1 MRDRRRRLLYPA
13 IRLAVLLLAIGATAS
28 AAPQVFSRLHPADG
42 VALAVALVL
51 FTLLARINVPLTSR
65 GAFYRRR
72 SAEPGRIT
80 LELPLILTVV
90 SIYGPVVAAAL
101 TLVAYPFAL
110 TSEGGS
116 RFLRRVF
123 EGAPQAILWL
133 FAGTLHAELYR
144 GPVALSVPSYLAFL
158 AFYTLAIYMFLYGI
172 WTPLRMLATHVR
184 LRRFWHNLSRD
195 TRLLGFLLLLTSWGY
210 VCTVIWLHAG
220 IAIGLASLAPL
231 PFLAYTLR
239 SLHESQVELHRLRL
253 ARDAVQAMLGAGDPI
268 PQMNSLLASLHTP
281 TARET
286 LQIFAAITPD
296 ETRLA
301 PLATIGH
308 QPAVEQVE
316 LCSRA
321 LAELSRSDGSA
332 VTVRNSS
339 YAVLADAAR
348 SSDDELLGVLVAHR
362 PLATSQLLQRRRF
375 AQAAA
380 DLAPLLRDFRSI
392 AATQSAAA
400 LDALT
405 GLPNRRTIM
414 QLLRDRVDNVAFGNP
429 CAVLLLDIDRFKAI
443 NDMLGHPAGDRAL
456 RVVAG
461 TIARSIRSHD
471 RAGRIGGE
479 EFLVLMPETNSETAI
494 TVGERL
500 RRAIAGAEI
509 RHANGDHVTASIGV
523 AVASISDT
531 IESLLARADHALY
544 QAKRQG
550 RNRVVETVQ

>member
-1 MRDRRRRLLYPA
+1 MPDRRRRALDLA
-13 IRLAVLLLAIGATAS
+13 IRFAVLLIAVAATATF
-28 AAPQVFSRLHPADG
+28 APEAFSRLHRDDG
-42 VALAVALVL
+42 IALGIALVL
-51 FTLLARINVPLTSR
+51 FTLLARINVPLASR
-65 GAFYRRR
+65 SAFLRRR

-80 LELPLILTVV
+80 LELPLILTIV
-90 SIYGPVVAAAL
+90 SVYGPVVAAAL
-101 TLVAYPFAL
+101 TLVAYPFA
-110 TSEGGS
+110 TSGDGRS
-116 RFLRRVF
+116 RFLRRLF

-133 FAGTLHAELYR
+133 FAGALHAQLYPGR
-144 GPVALSVPSYLAFL
+144 VGISLASYLAFL

-220 IAIGLASLAPL
+220 TALGLASLAPL

-239 SLHESQVELHRLRL
+239 SLHESQIELHRLRL

-268 PQMNSLLASLHTP
+268 PQMNSLLTSLHTP

-308 QPAVEQVE
+308 QPSAEQVD
-316 LCSRA
+316 LCGRA
-321 LAELSRSDGSA
+321 LAELSRSESSA
-332 VTVRNSS
+332 ITVRNAN
-339 YAVLADAAR
+339 YIVYADAAR
-348 SSDDELLGVLVAHR
+348 SSDDELLGVLIAHR
-362 PLATSQLLQRRRF
+362 PLSTAQLLARRRF

-414 QLLRDRVDNVAFGNP
+414 QLLRDRVDNVAFGP
-429 CAVLLLDIDRFKAI
+429 LCAVLLLDIDRFKSI
-443 NDMLGHPAGDRAL
+443 NDMLGHPAGDRCL
-456 RVVAG
+456 RIVAS

-479 EFLVLMPETNSETAI
+479 EFLVLMPDTNSETAVV
-494 TVGERL
+494 VGERL
-500 RRAIAGAEI
+500 RSAIANAEF
-509 RHANGDHVTASIGV
+509 RHANGEVVTASIGV

-531 IESLLARADHALY
+531 VESLLARADHALY

-550 RNRVVETVQ
+550 RNCVVETPA

>member
-1 MRDRRRRLLYPA
+1 VRDRRRRALYPA
-13 IRLAVLLLAIGATAS
+13 IRFAVLLLAVGATAA
-28 AAPQVFSRLHPADG
+28 AAPKAFAHLHRGDVIAI
-42 VALAVALVL
+42 VVLFVL
-51 FTLLARINVPLTSR
+51 FTLFARINVPLTAR
-65 GAFYRRR
+65 GSFYRRR

-80 LELPLILTVV
+80 LELPLILIVI
-90 SIYGPVVAAAL
+90 SIYGPVVAATL
-101 TLVAYPFAL
+101 TLLAYPFAL
-110 TSEGGS
+110 TSEGSS

-133 FAGTLHAELYR
+133 FAGTLHTIMYPGA
-144 GPVALSVPSYLAFL
+144 VTLSVPSYLAFL

-210 VCTVIWLHAG
+210 VCTIIWLHAG

-239 SLHESQVELHRLRL
+239 SLHESQIELHRLRL

-281 TARET
+281 TARES

-308 QPAVEQVE
+308 QPNAEQVE

-321 LAELSRSDGSA
+321 LAELSRSDSPG
-332 VTVRNSS
+332 VTVKTSS
-339 YAVLADAAR
+339 FVVFADAAR
-348 SSDDELLGVLVAHR
+348 SSDDELLGVLIAHR
-362 PLATSQLLQRRRF
+362 PAATAQLLARKRF

-429 CAVLLLDIDRFKAI
+429 CAVLLLDIDRFKTI
-443 NDMLGHPAGDRAL
+443 NDMLGHPAGDRCL
-456 RVVAG
+456 RIIAG

-479 EFLVLMPETNSETAI
+479 EFLVLMPETNSETAVA
-494 TVGERL
+494 VGERL
-500 RRAIAGAEI
+500 RGAIAAAEI
-509 RHANGDHVTASIGV
+509 RHANGDNVTASIGV

>member
-1 MRDRRRRLLYPA
+1 MRDRRRRALYPA
-13 IRLAVLLLAIGATAS
+13 IRIAVLLLAVGATAA
-28 AAPQVFSRLHPADG
+28 AAPKAFAHLHRDDG
-42 VALAVALVL
+42 IALAVALVL
-51 FTLLARINVPLTSR
+51 FTLLARINVPLTAR
-65 GAFYRRR
+65 GSFYRRR

-90 SIYGPVVAAAL
+90 SIYGPVIAAAL

-133 FAGTLHAELYR
+133 FAGTLHAQLYP
-144 GPVALSVPSYLAFL
+144 GPVTLSIWSYLAFL

-239 SLHESQVELHRLRL
+239 SLHESQIELHRLRL

-308 QPAVEQVE
+308 QPTVEQVE

-321 LAELSRSDGSA
+321 LAELSRSESSA
-332 VTVRNSS
+332 VTVRN
-339 YAVLADAAR
+339 ANFIVFADAAR
-348 SSDDELLGVLVAHR
+348 SSDDELLGVLIAHR
-362 PLATSQLLQRRRF
+362 PLGTSQLLARKRF

-414 QLLRDRVDNVAFGNP
+414 QLL
-429 CAVLLLDIDRFKAI
+429 DIDRFKAI

-456 RVVAG
+456 RIVAG

-494 TVGERL
+494 AVGERL
-500 RRAIAGAEI
+500 RGAIASAEI
-509 RHANGDHVTASIGV
+509 RHGNGDNVTASIGV

-550 RNRVVETVQ
+550 RNRVVETFQ

>member
-1 MRDRRRRLLYPA
+1 M
-13 IRLAVLLLAIGATAS
+13 
-28 AAPQVFSRLHPADG
+28 
-42 VALAVALVL
+42 
-51 FTLLARINVPLTSR
+51 
-65 GAFYRRR
+65 
-72 SAEPGRIT
+72 
-80 LELPLILTVV
+80 
-90 SIYGPVVAAAL
+90 
-101 TLVAYPFAL
+101 
-110 TSEGGS
+110 
-116 RFLRRVF
+116 RRVF

-133 FAGTLHAELYR
+133 FAGSLHAQLYP
-144 GPVALSVPSYLAFL
+144 GPITISIPSYLSYLAF
-158 AFYTLAIYMFLYGI
+158 YVLAIYMFLYGI

-210 VCTVIWLHAG
+210 VCTVTWLHAG
-220 IAIGLASLAPL
+220 IVIGLASLVPL

-239 SLHESQVELHRLRL
+239 ALNESQIELHRLRL

-308 QPAVEQVE
+308 QPTVEQVD

-321 LAELSRSDGSA
+321 LAELSRSDSPG
-332 VTVRNSS
+332 VTVRNSN
-339 YAVLADAAR
+339 YTVFADAAR
-348 SSDDELLGVLVAHR
+348 SSDDELLGVLIAHR
-362 PLATSQLLQRRRF
+362 PATSAHLLARRRF

-443 NDMLGHPAGDRAL
+443 NDMLGHPAGDRCL
-456 RVVAG
+456 RIIASS
-461 TIARSIRSHD
+461 IARSIRSHD

-479 EFLVLMPETNSETAI
+479 EFLVLMPETNSETAV

-500 RRAIAGAEI
+500 RSAIANSDI
-509 RHANGDHVTASIGV
+509 NHANGDKVTASIGV

-550 RNRVVETVQ
+550 RNRVVETTH

>member
-1 MRDRRRRLLYPA
+1 MRDRRRHMLYPA
-13 IRLAVLLLAIGATAS
+13 IRIAVLALAIALTATL
-28 AAPQVFSRLHPADG
+28 APKAFAHLHRDDGIALG
-42 VALAVALVL
+42 VALIL
-51 FTLLARINVPLTSR
+51 FTLLARVNVPLTMR
-65 GAFYRRR
+65 GTFYRRR

-80 LELPLILTVV
+80 LELPLILTIV
-90 SIYGPVVAAAL
+90 SIYGPVVAAAM
-101 TLVAYPFAL
+101 TLIAYPFAL
-110 TSEGGS
+110 SPEGGS
-116 RFLRRVF
+116 RFLRRIF

-133 FAGTLHAELYR
+133 FAGTLHALLYP
-144 GPVALSVPSYLAFL
+144 GAIGISLPAYLAFM
-158 AFYTLAIYMFLYGI
+158 AFYTLAIYMFLYGV
-172 WTPLRMLATHVR
+172 WTPLRVLATHVR

-210 VCTVIWLHAG
+210 VCTAVWLHAG
-220 IAIGLASLAPL
+220 IAVGLASLAPL
-231 PFLAYTLR
+231 PFLAYALR
-239 SLHESQVELHRLRL
+239 ALHESQVELHRLRL

-268 PQMNSLLASLHTP
+268 PQMNSLLASLHTA

-308 QPAVEQVE
+308 QPTVEQVE

-321 LAELSRSDGSA
+321 LAELSRSESA
-332 VTVRNSS
+332 AITVRNSN
-339 YAVLADAAR
+339 YVVFADAAR
-348 SSDDELLGVLVAHR
+348 SSSDELLGVLIAHR
-362 PLATSQLLQRRRF
+362 PAATAPLLARRRF

-443 NDMLGHPAGDRAL
+443 NDMLGHPAGDRCL
-456 RVVAG
+456 RVIAG

-479 EFLVLMPETNSETAI
+479 EFLVLMPETNRETAVA
-494 TVGERL
+494 VGERL
-500 RRAIAGAEI
+500 RGAIANAEI
-509 RHANGDHVTASIGV
+509 RHANGERVTASIGV
-523 AVASISDT
+523 AVATISDT
-531 IESLLARADHALY
+531 IESLLARTDHALY

-550 RNRVVETVQ
+550 RNRVVEAEQ

>member
-1 MRDRRRRLLYPA
+1 MADRRRRALYPA
-13 IRLAVLLLAIGATAS
+13 IRLGVLLIAVAATAS
-28 AAPQVFSRLHPADG
+28 QAPRAFSHLHRADG
-42 VALAVALVL
+42 IALGAALVL
-51 FTLLARINVPLTSR
+51 FSLLARINVPLTSR
-65 GAFYRRR
+65 GAYFRRR

-80 LELPLILTVV
+80 LELPLILTIV

-110 TSEGGS
+110 SSEGGS

-123 EGAPQAILWL
+123 AGAPQAILWL
-133 FAGTLHAELYR
+133 FAGALHARLYQV
-144 GPVALSVPSYLAFL
+144 PITISIPSYLAFL
-158 AFYTLAIYMFLYGI
+158 AFYTLALYMFLYGI

-220 IAIGLASLAPL
+220 MVIGLASLAPL

-239 SLHESQVELHRLRL
+239 ALNESQIELHRLRL

-268 PQMNSLLASLHTP
+268 PQINSLLASLHTP

-308 QPAVEQVE
+308 QPTVEQVE

-321 LAELSRSDGSA
+321 LAELSRSDNA
-332 VTVRNSS
+332 TVTVRNSN
-339 YAVLADAAR
+339 YTVFADAAR
-348 SSDDELLGVLVAHR
+348 SSDDELLGVLIAHR
-362 PLATSQLLQRRRF
+362 PASSAHLLARRRF

-414 QLLRDRVDNVAFGNP
+414 QLLRDRVDNVASGNP
-429 CAVLLLDIDRFKAI
+429 CAVLLLDIDRFKTI
-443 NDMLGHPAGDRAL
+443 NDMLGHPAGDRCL
-456 RVVAG
+456 RIIAG

-471 RAGRIGGE
+471 RTGRIGGE
-479 EFLVLMPETNSETAI
+479 EFLVLMPETNSETAV

-500 RRAIAGAEI
+500 RSAIATSDI
-509 RHANGDHVTASIGV
+509 HHANGDKVTASIGV

-550 RNRVVETVQ
+550 RNRVVETTH

>member
-1 MRDRRRRLLYPA
+1 MRERRRRALYPA
-13 IRLAVLLLAIGATAS
+13 IRVVVLLLAFAATA
-28 AAPQVFSRLHPADG
+28 ALAPKAFAHLRRDDG
-42 VALAVALVL
+42 IALAVALIL
-51 FTLLARINVPLTSR
+51 FTTLARINVPLTAR
-65 GAFYRRR
+65 GSFFRRR

-80 LELPLILTVV
+80 LELPLILTVI

-110 TSEGGS
+110 SSEGGS
-116 RFLRRVF
+116 RFVRRVF

-133 FAGTLHAELYR
+133 FAGSLHALLYP
-144 GPVALSVPSYLAFL
+144 GPVTLSIPSYLAFL
-158 AFYTLAIYMFLYGI
+158 AFYTLAIYMFLYGV

-195 TRLLGFLLLLTSWGY
+195 TRLLGFLLILTSWGY

-231 PFLAYTLR
+231 PFLAYSLR

-268 PQMNSLLASLHTP
+268 PQMNSLLVSLHTP

-286 LQIFAAITPD
+286 LQIFASITPD

-308 QPAVEQVE
+308 QPTVEQVD

-321 LAELSRSDGSA
+321 LAELSRSDSSA
-332 VTVRNSS
+332 IAVRNNN
-339 YAVLADAAR
+339 YAVFADAAR
-348 SSDDELLGVLVAHR
+348 SSDDELLGVLITHR
-362 PLATSQLLQRRRF
+362 PLATSQLLARKRF

-429 CAVLLLDIDRFKAI
+429 CAVLLLDIDRFKTI
-443 NDMLGHPAGDRAL
+443 NDLLGHPAGDRCL
-456 RVVAG
+456 RIIAG

-494 TVGERL
+494 GVGERL
-500 RRAIAGAEI
+500 RSAVAAAEI
-509 RHANGDHVTASIGV
+509 RHANGEKVTVSIGV